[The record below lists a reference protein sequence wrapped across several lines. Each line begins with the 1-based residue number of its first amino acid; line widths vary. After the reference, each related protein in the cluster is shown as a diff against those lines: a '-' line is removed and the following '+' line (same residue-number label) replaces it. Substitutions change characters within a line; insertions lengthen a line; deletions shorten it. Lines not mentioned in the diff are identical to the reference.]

1 MREEKDEA
9 QPSLMKKIFFIVTVL
24 VLRSGFLSAQEK
36 NLDYFIH
43 QALGNSPLLKDY
55 QNQVQINLI
64 DSQRIRATYQP
75 QVTGTSNNSYAPVIN
90 GYGYDGAI
98 TNGGQL
104 SALVGVNQALVSKKY
119 ISAQFATLRLQN
131 QGAENAARLSEQDLT
146 RTVIAQ
152 YITAYGDMQQLKFAK
167 EVNALLKKEENL
179 LKALTETNVYRQTD
193 YLTFL
198 VTRQQQE
205 LSVKQLSIQL
215 QNDYATLNY
224 LSGIMDT
231 AAAALAEPLIT
242 LQQLPEIN
250 QSIFFR
256 KFTIDSLQLGNSRSL
271 IDFSYKPKV
280 NLFADAGYNSSFAYR
295 AYKNFGTSF
304 GLNLTVPIYD
314 GRQRKLQ
321 YSKIS
326 IAEKTRLGYR
336 DFFKA
341 QYNQQVAQLLQQ
353 LKATSELIE
362 EINHQ
367 IKYAEGLINVNIKLL
382 ETGDAKIADL
392 VIAVNNYMMAKNLLT
407 QNNVSRLQIINQIN
421 YWNR

>member
-1 MREEKDEA
+1 MKRMFFTGA
-9 QPSLMKKIFFIVTVL
+9 AIILSLFAI
-24 VLRSGFLSAQEK
+24 GQQK
-36 NLDYFIH
+36 NLDYFI
-43 QALGNSPLLKDY
+43 QQGLDNSPLLKDY
-55 QNQVQINLI
+55 QNQVQINRV
-64 DSQRIRATYQP
+64 DSQRIRATYKP
-75 QVTGTSNNSYAPVIN
+75 QVTGTSNNAYAPVIK

-104 SALVGVNQALVSKKY
+104 SALVGVNQVLVSKKY
-119 ISAQFATLRLQN
+119 LYAQFETLSLQN
-131 QGAENAARLSEQDLT
+131 QGIENTAKLSEQDLT
-146 RTVIAQ
+146 RTIVAQ
-152 YITAYGDMQQLKFAK
+152 YVTTFGDMQQLQFAR

-179 LKALTETNVYRQTD
+179 LKSLTQTNVYRQTD

-224 LSGIMDT
+224 MAGIIDT
-231 AAAALAEPLIT
+231 AEAILAEPAIT
-242 LQQLPEIN
+242 LHQLPEIS
-250 QSIFFR
+250 QSVFFR
-256 KFTIDSLQLGNSRSL
+256 KFTLDSLQLGNNRSL
-271 IDFSYKPKV
+271 VDFNYKPKV
-280 NLFADAGYNSSFAYR
+280 NLYADAGYSSTLVYQ

-304 GLNLTVPIYD
+304 GVNVTIPIFD
-314 GRQRKLQ
+314 GRQKKLQ
-321 YSKIS
+321 YSKIA
-326 IAEKTRLGYR
+326 IAERTRIGYK
-336 DFFKA
+336 DFYTS
-341 QYNQQVAQLLQQ
+341 QYSQQVAQLSQQ
-353 LKATSELIE
+353 LKATGELID

-407 QNNVSRLQIINQIN
+407 QNNTSRLQIINQIN

>member
-1 MREEKDEA
+1 MFFTGA
-9 QPSLMKKIFFIVTVL
+9 AIILSLFAI
-24 VLRSGFLSAQEK
+24 GQQK
-36 NLDYFIH
+36 NLDYFI
-43 QALGNSPLLKDY
+43 QQGLDNSPLLKDY
-55 QNQVQINLI
+55 QNQVQINRV
-64 DSQRIRATYQP
+64 DSQRIRATYKP
-75 QVTGTSNNSYAPVIN
+75 QVTGTSNNAYAPVIK

-104 SALVGVNQALVSKKY
+104 SALVGVNQVLVSKKY
-119 ISAQFATLRLQN
+119 LYAQFETLSLQN
-131 QGAENAARLSEQDLT
+131 QGIENTAKLSEQDLT
-146 RTVIAQ
+146 RTIVAQ
-152 YITAYGDMQQLKFAK
+152 YVTTFGDMQQLQFAR

-179 LKALTETNVYRQTD
+179 LKSLTQTNVYRQTD

-224 LSGIMDT
+224 MAGIIDT
-231 AAAALAEPLIT
+231 AEAILAEPAIT
-242 LQQLPEIN
+242 LHQLPEIS
-250 QSIFFR
+250 QSVFFR
-256 KFTIDSLQLGNSRSL
+256 KFTLDSLQLGNNRSL
-271 IDFSYKPKV
+271 VDFNYKPKV
-280 NLFADAGYNSSFAYR
+280 NLYADAGYSSTLVYQ

-304 GLNLTVPIYD
+304 GVNVTIPIFD
-314 GRQRKLQ
+314 GRQKKLQ
-321 YSKIS
+321 YSKIA
-326 IAEKTRLGYR
+326 IAERTRIGYK
-336 DFFKA
+336 DFYTS
-341 QYNQQVAQLLQQ
+341 QYSQQVAQLSQQ
-353 LKATSELIE
+353 LKATGELID

-407 QNNVSRLQIINQIN
+407 QNNTSRLQIINQIN

>member
-1 MREEKDEA
+1 
-9 QPSLMKKIFFIVTVL
+9 MKKVFFTWVAILFV
-24 VLRSGFLSAQEK
+24 SGMVMGQQK
-36 NLDYFIH
+36 NLDYFI
-43 QALGNSPLLKDY
+43 QLALSNSPLLNDY
-55 QNQVQINLI
+55 RNQVQINRA

-75 QVTGTSNNSYAPVIN
+75 QVTGTSNNAYAPVIK

-104 SALVGVNQALVSKKY
+104 SAVVGVNQAFVSKKY
-119 ISAQFATLRLQN
+119 LNTQFETLRYQN
-131 QGAENAARLSEQDLT
+131 QGIENTARLSEQDLS
-146 RTVIAQ
+146 RTIIAQ
-152 YITAYGDMQQLKFAK
+152 YITAYGDMQQLHFAR

-179 LKALTETNVYRQTD
+179 LKALTASNVYRQTD

-224 LSGIMDT
+224 LSGIVDT
-231 AAAALAEPLIT
+231 AEAILAEPPVT
-242 LQQLPEIN
+242 LHQLPEIS
-250 QSIFFR
+250 QSVFFR
-256 KFTIDSLQLGNSRSL
+256 KFIIDSLQLGNSRSL
-271 IDFSYKPKV
+271 IDFTYKPKV
-280 NLFADAGYNSSFAYR
+280 NLYADAGYTSTVTYLPN
-295 AYKNFGTSF
+295 KNFGTSF
-304 GLNLTVPIYD
+304 GVNVSVPIYD
-314 GRQRKLQ
+314 GRQKKIQ

-326 IAEKTRLGYR
+326 IAERTRQGYK
-336 DFFKA
+336 DFFTA
-341 QYNQQVAQLLQQ
+341 QYSQQVAQLLQQ
-353 LKATSELIE
+353 LKATGELIE

-392 VIAVNNYMMAKNLLT
+392 VIAVNNYLMAKNLLT
-407 QNNVSRLQIINQIN
+407 QNNTSRLQIINQVN

>member
-1 MREEKDEA
+1 MG
-9 QPSLMKKIFFIVTVL
+9 Q
-24 VLRSGFLSAQEK
+24 QK
-36 NLDYFIH
+36 NLDYFIQ

-55 QNQVQINLI
+55 QNQVQINLA
-64 DSQRIRATYQP
+64 DSQRIRATYKP
-75 QVTGTSNNSYAPVIN
+75 QVNGTSTNAYAPVIKE
-90 GYGYDGAI
+90 YGYDAAI

-104 SALVGVNQALVSKKY
+104 NALVGVNQALVSRKY
-119 ISAQFATLRLQN
+119 LNTQFEALRLQN
-131 QGAENAARLSEQDLT
+131 QGIENTAKLSEQDLT
-146 RTVIAQ
+146 RTIIAQ
-152 YITAYGDMQQLKFAK
+152 YIIAFGDMQQLRFAR

-224 LSGIMDT
+224 LSGIVDT
-231 AAAALAEPLIT
+231 AEAALAEPVVT
-242 LQQLPEIN
+242 LKQLPEIS
-250 QSIFFR
+250 QSVFFR
-256 KFTIDSLQLGNSRSL
+256 KFTIDSLLLGNSRSL
-271 IDFSYKPKV
+271 VAFNYKPRV
-280 NLFADAGYNSSFAYR
+280 NLYADAGYNSTLAYQAYR
-295 AYKNFGTSF
+295 NFGTSF
-304 GLNLTVPIYD
+304 GVNITVPIYD
-314 GRQRKLQ
+314 GKQKKLQ

-326 IAEKTRLGYR
+326 IAEKTRLGYK
-336 DFFKA
+336 DFFTA
-341 QYNQQVAQLLQQ
+341 QYSQQVAQLLQQ
-353 LKATSELIE
+353 LKATGELIE

-392 VIAVNNYMMAKNLLT
+392 VIAVNNYMTAKNLLT
-407 QNNVSRLQIINQIN
+407 QNNSSRLQIINQIN